1 MEIGTNRTTLSL
13 VKLEVVMKDYSEVRN
28 AIHEELCDFFNY
40 EFPIQQSGEF
50 DYEYMESITDHIIK
64 LIREQGGNV

>member
-1 MEIGTNRTTLSL
+1 
-13 VKLEVVMKDYSEVRN
+13 MKDYCEVRN
-28 AIHEELCDFFNY
+28 AIHKELCDFFNY

-50 DYEYMESITDHIIK
+50 DCEYMEIITDHIIN

>member
-1 MEIGTNRTTLSL
+1 
-13 VKLEVVMKDYSEVRN
+13 MKDYSEVRN

-40 EFPIQQSGEF
+40 EFPIQQSEEF